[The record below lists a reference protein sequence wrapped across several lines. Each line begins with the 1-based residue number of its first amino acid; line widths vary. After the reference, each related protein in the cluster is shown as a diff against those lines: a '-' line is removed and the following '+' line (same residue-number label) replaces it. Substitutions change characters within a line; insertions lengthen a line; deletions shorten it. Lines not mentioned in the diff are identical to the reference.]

1 MVFSMAGCYIDLV
14 FSSFLAMLKPKTL
27 LRLALTLLIVAA
39 LAYAGWHFTRPPPP
53 EVELAT
59 IARGTVEST
68 VVNTRAGTITA
79 CRRAKLAPVAGGQI
93 VKLWVKDGDRVKAG
107 QPLLE
112 LWNRDLAAQRELATR
127 QLATSEERRREACIM
142 ADNAKHDAERT
153 EQLAQKGFVSPQ
165 SAENTRADA
174 RARQANCDALV
185 ADVKRAQAQIN
196 VTQAGL
202 ERTTLTAPFAG
213 IVAQVTGE
221 VGEVAT
227 PSPPGIPTPP
237 AVDLIDD
244 SCLYVTAPMDEV
256 DAPRLKP
263 GQPARISLDAL
274 PGQSFEGR
282 VRRIAPY
289 VTEVEKQARTV
300 DVEADFVDPR
310 HRPLL
315 VGYSADVE
323 VIIERRDNV
332 LRVPTQAI
340 QQDGSV
346 LVLGADD
353 KLESRKL
360 KTGLAN
366 WAFTEVLDG
375 LKAGDRVLLSFDD
388 ESVKA
393 GVKVKP
399 KAAQP

>member
-1 MVFSMAGCYIDLV
+1 M
-14 FSSFLAMLKPKTL
+14 PKTKTL
-27 LRLALTLLIVAA
+27 IQLAIIALVLAG
-39 LAYAGWHFTRPPPP
+39 LAYAGWRATRPKPI

-59 IARGTVEST
+59 LARGTVEST
-68 VVNTRAGTITA
+68 VVNTRAGTIKA
-79 CRRAKLAPVAGGQI
+79 CRRARLSPTAGGQI
-93 VKLWVKDGDRVKAG
+93 VKLWVKEGDRVKQG

-112 LWNRDLAAQRELATR
+112 LWNTDLTAQRELARR
-127 QLATSEERRREACIM
+127 QLTTAEERRREACIV
-142 ADNAKHDAERT
+142 ADNARGEAGRT
-153 EQLAQKGFVSPQ
+153 RQLAAQGFVSSQ
-165 SAENTRADA
+165 RGEDADAEA
-174 RARQANCDALV
+174 RARQANCDATA
-185 ADVKRAQAQIN
+185 ADVKRAQAQIR

-202 ERTTLTAPFAG
+202 ERTVLNAPFAG
-213 IVAQVTGE
+213 IVARITGE
-221 VGEVAT
+221 LGEYTT

-244 SCLYVTAPMDEV
+244 TCLYVTAPMDEV
-256 DAPRLKP
+256 DAPRLKA

-274 PGQSFEGR
+274 PGRTFAGT

-300 DVEADFVDPR
+300 DVEVNFDHPSE
-310 HRPLL
+310 RPLL

-340 QQDGSV
+340 QQDGKV

-353 KLESRKL
+353 KLEARSL

-366 WAFTEVLDG
+366 WAYTEIVSG
-375 LKAGDRVLLSFDD
+375 LNAGDRVLLSFDQ
-388 ESVKA
+388 EGVKA
-393 GVKVKP
+393 GVKVKAKSDRP
-399 KAAQP
+399 